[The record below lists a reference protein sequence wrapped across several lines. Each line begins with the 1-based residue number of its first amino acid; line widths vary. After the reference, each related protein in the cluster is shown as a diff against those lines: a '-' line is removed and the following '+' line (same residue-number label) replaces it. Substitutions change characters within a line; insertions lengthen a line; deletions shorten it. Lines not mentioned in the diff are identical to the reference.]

1 MLIIPLES
9 LCEANYLLKQL
20 LSDSQGLKVAEF
32 DADNI
37 PSAPYAC
44 WQIINANPEQYLSDL
59 SDMDDIY
66 VQIDIYASKKA
77 GARQIAKLMR
87 NAIEEDCYIE
97 SYTGAEKEPETNL
110 YRIRLDTRW
119 YEEP

>member
-9 LCEANYLLKQL
+9 LCEADYLLKQL
-20 LSDSQGLKVAEF
+20 LSDSEGLKVAEF

-37 PSAPYAC
+37 PSAPYTC
-44 WQIINANPEQYLSDL
+44 WQIINANPEQYLSDR

-77 GARQIAKLMR
+77 EARQIAKLMR

-97 SYTGAEKEPETNL
+97 SYTGTEKEPETNL